1 MYGCICVHIRR
12 SSMLDKETVTRQAV
26 FESEV
31 DQKMD
36 QFFECVDRAKKYV
49 EDKTVKECFDRVQR
63 LKKDS

>member
-1 MYGCICVHIRR
+1 
-12 SSMLDKETVTRQAV
+12 MLDKETVTRQAV